1 MLKPNLTNDDSEN
14 DHMPHLVTVYNRAK
28 PSDLIPKTLRQAW
41 NFYRLAFKKSRLQI
55 QSPHFNHLD
64 EAEEGVNFVSLLDWN
79 ATDDLCVHYNDAI
92 PALKKSLLALPRL
105 SLGPN
110 TLTEKTW

>member
-14 DHMPHLVTVYNRAK
+14 DHMPHLVTVYNRAQ
-28 PSDLIPKTLRQAW
+28 PSDLIPKTLKQAW
-41 NFYRLAFKKSRLQI
+41 SFYSLAFKKSRLQI
-55 QSPHFNHLD
+55 NSPHFND
-64 EAEEGVNFVSLLDWN
+64 SDINFVALLDWD

-105 SLGPN
+105 SFGPSS
-110 TLTEKTW
+110 LTEKTW